1 MGFPGG
7 AMATLVSAS
16 RFSAAALAR
25 FVIAAAVAALAASSE
40 SSAQAP
46 EPIRSL
52 ADEVPR
58 ILAQMQNL
66 VARERMTQIVYD
78 TASERVVRRRVLASD
93 YQIAPLDAEPDALW
107 EFRFVREVDGRPVP
121 GADRQIEDFLRLRD
135 RASLEERMRVTE
147 LGLARSLPG
156 CYWHNL
162 TLVLRAFEGPNVEQ
176 FEWRR
181 RGDSWLFEQV
191 RGPGIPDNA
200 FDPRSA
206 RHYPH
211 GSLTLSRG
219 SLSRVDFEWTSGGLV
234 TSVAM
239 DFTPPAEPDRIPRP
253 LKYVARTHAASS
265 SRPLSQTTFEYG
277 DYRRFGV
284 QTESAAAPPGAL

>member
-1 MGFPGG
+1 MIRGIPRSGSFVVVAG
-7 AMATLVSAS
+7 LL
-16 RFSAAALAR
+16 LAGP
-25 FVIAAAVAALAASSE
+25 A
-40 SSAQAP
+40 SAQSP
-46 EPIRSL
+46 EPIRELSRQ
-52 ADEVPR
+52 VSR

-78 TASERVVRRRVLASD
+78 TSSERVIRRRVLSSD

-107 EFRFVREVDGRPVP
+107 EFRFVREVDGRAVP
-121 GADRQIEDFLRLRD
+121 GAERGPEDFLRLRS

-147 LGLARSLPG
+147 LGRSRSLPG

-162 TLVLRAFEGPNVEQ
+162 TLVLRAFEGGNVDQ

-181 RGDSWLFEQV
+181 RGPAWLFEQV
-191 RGPGIPDNA
+191 RGPGIPDNG
-200 FDPRSA
+200 FDPRSP

-211 GSLTLSRG
+211 GSLEIADG
-219 SLSRVDFEWTSGGLV
+219 SLRRVDFEWTSGGLV

-239 DFTPPAEPDRIPRP
+239 DFTPPEDPDRIPKP
-253 LKYVARTHAASS
+253 LKYVARTRQASGP
-265 SRPLSQTTFEYG
+265 RPLSQTTFEYG

-284 QTESAAAPPGAL
+284 STETATAPPGGR